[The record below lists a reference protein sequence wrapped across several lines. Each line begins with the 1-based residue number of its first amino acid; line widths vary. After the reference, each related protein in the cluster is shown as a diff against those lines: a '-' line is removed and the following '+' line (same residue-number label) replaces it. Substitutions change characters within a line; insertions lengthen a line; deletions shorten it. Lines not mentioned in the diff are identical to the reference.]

1 MRKILPEK
9 MFVDAEQTRLAAFRK
24 WVLENGVTEIE
35 MNELQF
41 WNFVQQQPL
50 AEKPWT
56 TFMGRS
62 LRVPDMPAEAQ
73 VRLGIEEKSRVGV
86 I

>member
-1 MRKILPEK
+1 MRKALPEK
-9 MFVDAEQTRLAAFRK
+9 MFADAEQARLTALRK

-35 MNELQF
+35 MSEHQF
-41 WNFVQQQPL
+41 WNFVTLQPL

-56 TFMGRS
+56 TYMGRS
-62 LRVPDMPAEAQ
+62 LHVPDMPKEAQ
-73 VRLGIEEKSRVGV
+73 VRLGIDEKSRVGV